1 MAGPDATS
9 AGASSSALERR
20 RPLIVDVRPNS
31 LDDGPGIRTTVFFK
45 GCPLACVWCHNPEAI
60 DSRPEI
66 AFLEKDCI
74 ACGECM
80 PVCVPRALGAGPAV
94 AFDSFLRKD
103 CNRCGLCADV
113 CPTGALKR
121 VGRYWEID
129 DLLPLLLRDQPFYR
143 NSGGG
148 VTLSG
153 GEATMFPRYV
163 EELLKRLQAEDVHT
177 LVETCGLFRLD
188 TFCDHL
194 LPHLDQIYYDVKF
207 IDEELHR
214 RHTGRPNRVI
224 LENLAALAERAPGR
238 VLPRVPL
245 IPGLTA
251 DLDNLR
257 AIGAFLRRLG
267 FSEARLLPYNPLW
280 ADKAASV
287 GRASGYRHQGWLSR
301 DEQAACEAAFF
312 EALCG

>member
-1 MAGPDATS
+1 MPGIVDTAP
-9 AGASSSALERR
+9 ERR
-20 RPLIVDVRPNS
+20 RPLIVDARPNS

-60 DSRPEI
+60 RSGPEI

-80 PVCVPRALGAGPAV
+80 PVCVPKALGRGPAV
-94 AFDSFLRKD
+94 AFDRAL
-103 CNRCGLCADV
+103 CNSCGACAEL
-113 CPTGALKR
+113 CPTGALKQ

-129 DLLPLLLRDQPFYR
+129 ELLPHLLRDLPFYR

-163 EELLKRLQAEDVHT
+163 GELLRRLKEAGIHT
-177 LVETCGLFRLD
+177 LVETCGLFRLE
-188 TFCDHL
+188 TFRERL

-207 IDEELHR
+207 IDEALHER
-214 RHTGRPNRVI
+214 YTGRPNRVI
-224 LENLAALAERAPGR
+224 LENLEALTRLAPGR

-257 AIGAFLRRLG
+257 AIGASLRRLG

-280 ADKAASV
+280 AEKAVSV
-287 GRASGYRHQGWLSR
+287 GRESGYRHEGWLSR
-301 DEQAACEAAFF
+301 EEQTACESAFF
-312 EALCG
+312 EALCS

>member
-1 MAGPDATS
+1 MAQDVRATP
-9 AGASSSALERR
+9 ERR

-45 GCPLACVWCHNPEAI
+45 GCSLACVWCHNPEAI
-60 DSRPEI
+60 HSGPEI

-74 ACGECM
+74 ACGDCI
-80 PVCVPRALGAGPAV
+80 PVCAPKALGPGPAV
-94 AFDSFLRKD
+94 AFDRALCD
-103 CNRCGLCADV
+103 GCGACAEV

-129 DLLPLLLRDQPFYR
+129 ELLPILLRDLPFYR

-163 EELLKRLQAEDVHT
+163 EELLRRLHEAGVHT
-177 LVETCGLFRLD
+177 LVETCGLFRLE
-188 TFCDHL
+188 TFRDRL
-194 LPHLDQIYYDVKF
+194 LPYLDQIYYDVKF
-207 IDEELHR
+207 IDEALHE

-224 LENLAALAERAPGR
+224 LENLEALSKLAPSR
-238 VLPRVPL
+238 ILPRVPL

-280 ADKAASV
+280 AEKAVSV
-287 GRASGYRHQGWLSR
+287 GRESGYRHEGWLSR
-301 DEQAACEAAFF
+301 DEQAACETAFF

>member
-1 MAGPDATS
+1 MPGIVDTAP
-9 AGASSSALERR
+9 ERR

-60 DSRPEI
+60 HSDPEI

-80 PVCVPRALGAGPAV
+80 PVCVPKALGRGPAV
-94 AFDSFLRKD
+94 AFDRAL
-103 CNRCGLCADV
+103 CNSCGACAEL
-113 CPTGALKR
+113 CPTGALKQ

-129 DLLPLLLRDQPFYR
+129 ELLPHLLRDLPFYR

-163 EELLKRLQAEDVHT
+163 GELLRRLKEAGVHT
-177 LVETCGLFRLD
+177 LVETCGLFRLE
-188 TFCDHL
+188 TFRERL

-207 IDEELHR
+207 IYEALHER
-214 RHTGRPNRVI
+214 YTGRPNRVI
-224 LENLAALAERAPGR
+224 LENLEALAGLAPGR

-280 ADKAASV
+280 AQKAVSV
-287 GRASGYRHQGWLSR
+287 GRASGYQHEGWLSR
-301 DEQAACEAAFF
+301 EEQAACENAFF
-312 EALCG
+312 EALCS

>member
-1 MAGPDATS
+1 MSPVIGSVP
-9 AGASSSALERR
+9 ERK

-60 DSRPEI
+60 RSGPEI
-66 AFLEKDCI
+66 AFLENDCI
-74 ACGECM
+74 ACGDCM
-80 PVCVPRALGAGPAV
+80 PVCPSNALGPGPAV
-94 AFDSFLRKD
+94 DFDRALCDS
-103 CNRCGLCADV
+103 CGACAEV
-113 CPTGALKR
+113 CPTGALKQ
-121 VGRYWEID
+121 VGRYWEVD
-129 DLLPLLLRDQPFYR
+129 ELLPHLLRDLPFYR

-163 EELLKRLQAEDVHT
+163 EELLRRLQEAGVHT
-177 LVETCGLFRLD
+177 LVETCGLFRLE
-188 TFCDHL
+188 TFREHL
-194 LPHLDQIYYDVKF
+194 LPHLDQVYYDVKF
-207 IDEELHR
+207 VDGELHE

-224 LENLAALAERAPGR
+224 LENLEALAKLAPGR

-257 AIGAFLRRLG
+257 AIGALLQRLG

-280 ADKAASV
+280 AQKAASV
-287 GRASGYRHQGWLSR
+287 GRTSGYQHEAWLSHE
-301 DEQAACEAAFF
+301 EQAACESAFF
-312 EALCG
+312 GTLCG

>member
-1 MAGPDATS
+1 M
-9 AGASSSALERR
+9 SSGTEALPERR

-60 DSRPEI
+60 RSGPEI
-66 AFLEKDCI
+66 AFVEKDCI
-74 ACGECM
+74 ACGDCM
-80 PVCVPRALGAGPAV
+80 PVCAPGALGPGPAV
-94 AFDSFLRKD
+94 VFDRE
-103 CNRCGLCADV
+103 RCDGCGVCAEA

-129 DLLPLLLRDQPFYR
+129 ELLPLLLRDLPFYR

-163 EELLKRLQAEDVHT
+163 EELLLRLRDAGVHT
-177 LVETCGLFRLD
+177 LVETCGLFRLE
-188 TFCDHL
+188 TFRDRL
-194 LPHLDQIYYDVKF
+194 LPHLDQVYYDVKF

-214 RHTGRPNRVI
+214 RYTGRPNSVI
-224 LENLAALAERAPGR
+224 LENLEALVGLAPGR

-251 DLDNLR
+251 GLDNLR

-280 ADKAASV
+280 AQKAVSV
-287 GRASGYRHQGWLSR
+287 GRESGYRHEGWLAR
-301 DEQAACEAAFF
+301 EEQAACESAFF

>member
-1 MAGPDATS
+1 MGRDIEAGH
-9 AGASSSALERR
+9 ERR

-60 DSRPEI
+60 RSGPEI
-66 AFLEKDCI
+66 AFVDTECI

-80 PVCVPRALGAGPAV
+80 PVCAPAALGPGPAV
-94 AFDSFLRKD
+94 AFDRALCD
-103 CNRCGLCADV
+103 ACGACAEV
-113 CPTGALKR
+113 CPTGALKV

-129 DLLPLLLRDQPFYR
+129 ELLPHLLRDLPFYR

-163 EELLKRLQAEDVHT
+163 EELLRWLREEGVHT
-177 LVETCGLFRLD
+177 LVETCGLFRLE
-188 TFCDHL
+188 TFRDRL
-194 LPHLDQIYYDVKF
+194 LPYLDQIYFDVKF
-207 IDEELHR
+207 VDETLHT

-224 LENLAALAERAPGR
+224 LQNLEALTKLAPGR

-251 DLDNLR
+251 DIDNLR
-257 AIGAFLRRLG
+257 AIGTFLRRLG

-280 ADKAASV
+280 AAKAVSV
-287 GRASGYRHQGWLSR
+287 GRDSGYRREGWLSSE
-301 DEQAACEAAFF
+301 EQAACEAAFF
-312 EALCG
+312 EALCS

>member
-1 MAGPDATS
+1 VTFAGTDTS
-9 AGASSSALERR
+9 LAGTSLPAPERR
-20 RPLIVDVRPNS
+20 RPLLVDVRTNS

-60 DSRPEI
+60 DPHPEI
-66 AFLEKDCI
+66 AFLERDCI

-80 PVCVPRALGAGPAV
+80 PACEPRALGAGPAV
-94 AFDSFLRKD
+94 SFDRSR
-103 CNRCGLCADV
+103 CNRCGACADA
-113 CPTGALKR
+113 CPTDALKR
-121 VGRYWEID
+121 VGRYWDLD
-129 DLLPLLLRDQPFYR
+129 DLLPLLLRDQPFYA

-153 GEATMFPRYV
+153 GEATMFPGYV
-163 EELLKRLQAEDVHT
+163 KDLLRRLRTAGIHT
-177 LVETCGLFRLD
+177 LLETCGLFRLE
-188 TFCDHL
+188 TFREQI
-194 LPHLDQIYYDVKF
+194 LPYLDQVYYDVKF
-207 IDEELHR
+207 IDEDLHR
-214 RHTGRPNRVI
+214 RYTGRPNRVI
-224 LENLAALAERAPGR
+224 LDNLEALATLAPGR

-251 DLDNLR
+251 DLENLR
-257 AIGAFLRRLG
+257 AIGSFLRRLG

-280 ADKAASV
+280 AEKAASV
-287 GRASGYRHQGWLSR
+287 GRASGYRHDGWLAR

>member
-1 MAGPDATS
+1 MSPVIGSVP
-9 AGASSSALERR
+9 ERK

-60 DSRPEI
+60 RSGPEI
-66 AFLEKDCI
+66 AFLENDCI
-74 ACGECM
+74 ACGDCM
-80 PVCVPRALGAGPAV
+80 PVCPSNALGPGPAV
-94 AFDSFLRKD
+94 DFDRALCDS
-103 CNRCGLCADV
+103 CGACAEV
-113 CPTGALKR
+113 CPTGALKA

-129 DLLPLLLRDQPFYR
+129 DLLPYLLRDLPFYR

-153 GEATMFPRYV
+153 GEATMFPRYS
-163 EELLKRLQAEDVHT
+163 EELLRRLKETGVHT
-177 LVETCGLFRLD
+177 LVQTCGLFRLE
-188 TFCDHL
+188 TFRDRL
-194 LPHLDQIYYDVKF
+194 LPHLDQVYYDVKF
-207 IDEELHR
+207 VDGALHQR
-214 RHTGRPNRVI
+214 YTGRPNRVI
-224 LENLAALAERAPGR
+224 LENLQALTRLAPGR

-245 IPGLTA
+245 IPGLTT

-280 ADKAASV
+280 AQKAVSV
-287 GRASGYRHQGWLSR
+287 GRASGYRHEGWLSR
-301 DEQAACEAAFF
+301 EDQAACESAFF
-312 EALCG
+312 GALCD

>member
-1 MAGPDATS
+1 MPGIVDTAP
-9 AGASSSALERR
+9 ERR
-20 RPLIVDVRPNS
+20 RPLIVDARPNS

-60 DSRPEI
+60 RSGPEI

-80 PVCVPRALGAGPAV
+80 PVCVPKALGRGPAV
-94 AFDSFLRKD
+94 AFDRAL
-103 CNRCGLCADV
+103 CNSCGACAEL
-113 CPTGALKR
+113 CPTGALKQ

-129 DLLPLLLRDQPFYR
+129 ELLPHLLRDLPFYR

-163 EELLKRLQAEDVHT
+163 GELLRRLKEAGVHT
-177 LVETCGLFRLD
+177 LVETCGLFRLE
-188 TFCDHL
+188 TFRERL

-207 IDEELHR
+207 IDGALHER
-214 RHTGRPNRVI
+214 YTGRPNRVI
-224 LENLAALAERAPGR
+224 LENLEALAGLAPGR

-280 ADKAASV
+280 AQKAVSV
-287 GRASGYRHQGWLSR
+287 GRASGYQHEGWLSR
-301 DEQAACEAAFF
+301 EEQAACENAFF
-312 EALCG
+312 EALCS

>member
-1 MAGPDATS
+1 MVGPEVTVAGRP
-9 AGASSSALERR
+9 SSPERR
-20 RPLIVDVRPNS
+20 RPLVVDVRSNS

-45 GCPLACVWCHNPEAI
+45 GCPLACAWCHNPEAI
-60 DSRPEI
+60 HSDPEI

-80 PVCVPRALGAGPAV
+80 PVCEPGALGAGPAV
-94 AFDSFLRKD
+94 SFDRSRCD
-103 CNRCGLCADV
+103 RCGACADV
-113 CPTGALKR
+113 CPTDALKR

-129 DLLPLLLRDQPFYR
+129 ELVPALLRDQPFYR

-163 EELLKRLQAEDVHT
+163 EELAKQLQAAGVHT
-177 LVETCGLFRLD
+177 LVETCGLFRLE
-188 TFCDHL
+188 TFCDRL
-194 LPHLDQIYYDVKF
+194 LPHLDLIYYDLKF
-207 IDEELHR
+207 MDSDLHER
-214 RHTGRPNRVI
+214 YTGRPNVVI
-224 LENLAALAERAPGR
+224 LRNLEALAERVR
-238 VLPRVPL
+238 ERILPRVPL

-267 FSEARLLPYNPLW
+267 FQEAHLLPYNPLW
-280 ADKAASV
+280 AGKAASV
-287 GRASGYRHQGWLSR
+287 GRTSEYQHEDWISR
-301 DEQAACEAAFF
+301 DEQAACETAFF
-312 EALCG
+312 KALCG

>member
-1 MAGPDATS
+1 MASVTEA
-9 AGASSSALERR
+9 ALERR

-60 DSRPEI
+60 HADPEI

-80 PVCVPRALGAGPAV
+80 PVCAPAAFGPGPVV
-94 AFDSFLRKD
+94 AFDRAL
-103 CNRCGLCADV
+103 CNSCGACAEV
-113 CPTGALKR
+113 CPTGALKQ

-129 DLLPLLLRDQPFYR
+129 ELLPLLLRDMPFYR

-163 EELLKRLQAEDVHT
+163 GELLRRLREAGVHT
-177 LVETCGLFRLD
+177 LVETCGLFRLE
-188 TFCDHL
+188 TFRDRL

-207 IDEELHR
+207 IDDALHER
-214 RHTGRPNRVI
+214 YTGRPNRVI
-224 LENLAALAERAPGR
+224 LENLEALAKLAPGR

-245 IPGLTA
+245 IPGLTD

-257 AIGAFLRRLG
+257 AIGGFLRRLG

-280 ADKAASV
+280 AEKAASV
-287 GRASGYRHQGWLSR
+287 GRRSGYRHDGWLSR
-301 DEQAACEAAFF
+301 DEQAACESAFL
-312 EALCG
+312 EALCR

>member
-1 MAGPDATS
+1 MAGEP
-9 AGASSSALERR
+9 ERR

-31 LDDGPGIRTTVFFK
+31 LDDGPGIRTIVFFK

-60 DSRPEI
+60 RSGPEI
-66 AFLEKDCI
+66 AFVEKDCI

-80 PVCVPRALGAGPAV
+80 PVCPTKALGAGPTV
-94 AFDSFLRKD
+94 DFDRSL
-103 CNRCGLCADV
+103 CNSCRACAEV
-113 CPTGALKR
+113 CPTGALKQ

-129 DLLPLLLRDQPFYR
+129 ELLPQLVCDLPFYR

-153 GEATMFPRYV
+153 GETTMFPRYV
-163 EELLKRLQAEDVHT
+163 EELLRRLKAAGVHS
-177 LVETCGLFRLD
+177 LVETCGLFRLE
-188 TFCDHL
+188 TFRDHV
-194 LPHLDQIYYDVKF
+194 LPHLDQIYYDIKF
-207 IDEELHR
+207 VDGVLHER
-214 RHTGRPNRVI
+214 YTGRPNAVI
-224 LENLAALAERAPGR
+224 LQNLEALTKLAPGR

-257 AIGAFLRRLG
+257 AIGGFLRRLG

-280 ADKAASV
+280 AQKALSV
-287 GRASGYRHQGWLSR
+287 ARDSGYEHEGWLSR
-301 DEQAACEAAFF
+301 QEQAACEAAFF
-312 EALCG
+312 EALRG

>member
-1 MAGPDATS
+1 MPGNM
-9 AGASSSALERR
+9 GLERR

-60 DSRPEI
+60 RSGPEI
-66 AFLEKDCI
+66 AFVEKDCI

-80 PVCVPRALGAGPAV
+80 PLCEPKALGLGPRAFFDRAKCNVCGA
-94 AFDSFLRKD
+94 
-103 CNRCGLCADV
+103 CADV
-113 CPTGALKR
+113 CPTSALKA

-129 DLLPLLLRDQPFYR
+129 ELLPLLTRDLPFYR

-153 GEATMFPRYV
+153 GEATMFPHYV
-163 EELLKRLQAEDVHT
+163 EELLRRLHEADVHT
-177 LVETCGLFRLD
+177 LVETCGLFRLE
-188 TFCDHL
+188 TFRDRL
-194 LPHLDQIYYDVKF
+194 LPHLDQIYFDVKF
-207 IDEELHR
+207 VDAALHER
-214 RHTGRPNRVI
+214 YTGRPNRVI
-224 LENLAALAERAPGR
+224 LANLEGLSTLAPGR

-251 DLDNLR
+251 ELDNLR
-257 AIGAFLRRLG
+257 AIGVFLRRLG
-267 FSEARLLPYNPLW
+267 FAEARLLPYNPLW
-280 ADKAASV
+280 AEKAVSV
-287 GRASGYRHQGWLSR
+287 GRESGYRHEGWLSR
-301 DEQAACEAAFF
+301 EEQSECERAFL

>member
-1 MAGPDATS
+1 MSTNQS
-9 AGASSSALERR
+9 AERR

-60 DSRPEI
+60 RAGPEI

-74 ACGECM
+74 ACGECQ
-80 PVCVPRALGAGPAV
+80 PVCPTNALGRGPAID
-94 AFDSFLRKD
+94 FDRSLCD
-103 CNRCGLCADV
+103 SCGACAEV
-113 CPTGALKR
+113 CSTGALKA

-129 DLLPLLLRDQPFYR
+129 ELLPLLLRDVPFYR

-163 EELLKRLQAEDVHT
+163 EELLRRLKEAGVDT
-177 LVETCGLFRLD
+177 LVETCGLFNLA
-188 TFCDHL
+188 TFRDRL
-194 LPHLDQIYYDVKF
+194 LPHLDQVYFDVKF
-207 IDEELHR
+207 VDEALHQC
-214 RHTGRPNRVI
+214 HTGRPNRVI
-224 LENLAALAERAPGR
+224 LENLEALAKLAPGR

-267 FSEARLLPYNPLW
+267 FADARLLPYNPLW
-280 ADKAASV
+280 AQKAVSV
-287 GRASGYRHQGWLSR
+287 GRESGYAHEGWLSR
-301 DEQAACEAAFF
+301 NDQVACESAFCD
-312 EALCG
+312 ALCG